1 MKLITLAGLTWIF
14 ELLSFYYG
22 TNDRYTIWLLPDVLN
37 SLHGLG
43 VFLVLVVG
51 RRRVRKELA
60 GKRILGCCTAPAAWA
75 NADADS
81 EEGGLHEDG
90 EDGPAVQGIARGTES

>member
-1 MKLITLAGLTWIF
+1 MTWIF
-14 ELLSFYYG
+14 ELLSFYFG
-22 TNDRYTIWLLPDVLN
+22 NNERFSFWLIPDLLN

-60 GKRILGCCTAPAAWA
+60 GKRILCCCTAPTSWA
-75 NADADS
+75 DADADS

-90 EDGPAVQGIARGTES
+90 KNGR